1 MGMFARGSDGWTEEE
16 KYGII
21 SLYKVEEVN

>member
-1 MGMFARGSDGWTEEE
+1 LWEEE

-21 SLYKVEEVN
+21 